1 MTKPLTN
8 EEIEK
13 LRNLFSDQKP
23 KTVTQ
28 PTKNHVDDKKI
39 DEIHAIIDKWQ

>member
-13 LRNLFSDQKP
+13 LRKLFSEQKP
-23 KTVTQ
+23 KTVAVSPQ
-28 PTKNHVDDKKI
+28 KHVDDKKI
-39 DEIHAIIDKWQ
+39 DEIHAIIDKW